1 MQLLIGIITFFAKF
15 GRIIL
20 RYLASIGR
28 SFLFLART
36 ITGMPYLLMRPR
48 LLTKQVYVVGV
59 LSLSI
64 IVVSGLFVGMVLTL
78 QLYFE
83 LVRFG
88 AELTLGLLNTV
99 ALLRELGPV
108 IASLLFAGRACSALA
123 AEIGLMKATEQL
135 SGMEMMAIDPMKRI
149 IAPRF
154 LAGFISVPVLS
165 LVFCT
170 VGIAGGYLIAVEL
183 LGIDGGSYWSQM
195 QYRVDFWHDVMN
207 GVIKSF
213 VFGFFVTWIALFQGY
228 DAVPTAEGVSRA
240 TTNTVVI
247 ASLTILGLDFVLTAL
262 MYG

>member
-1 MQLLIGIITFFAKF
+1 MFLVGWILPFFAKT
-15 GRIIL
+15 GRGV
-20 RYLASIGR
+20 LARLAALGR
-28 SFLFLART
+28 SFQFLVRTLCGIPYLFLK
-36 ITGMPYLLMRPR
+36 PR
-48 LLTKQVYVVGV
+48 LVTRQIYIVGV

-88 AELTLGLLNTV
+88 AEMTLGLLNTI

-108 IASLLFAGRACSALA
+108 IASLLFSGRACSALA

-149 IAPRF
+149 VSPRF
-154 LAGFISVPVLS
+154 IAGFLSVPVLS

-170 VGIAGGYLIAVEL
+170 VGIVGGYLIAVQL

-195 QYRVDFWHDVMN
+195 QFRVDFWSDVMN